1 MAETQLAVTDK
12 TVEGLIK
19 QLEVKRE
26 NGLVFPKGYSIQNAM
41 NAAYLIL
48 KDTEDKN
55 GSRLLEVCTKDS
67 VVNALMQMAT
77 QGLNPLKK
85 QCYFVAY
92 GNKCQLL
99 PSYFGTL
106 TVLNRV
112 QNLKCQ
118 PVANIVYQGD
128 VFEIGYDLD
137 SGEKKILKHET
148 KLENMDNP
156 ILAAYA
162 IIKTENET
170 VVEIMTKKQL
180 ENSWAQGQSWQA
192 AQKKGYKSKTHT
204 NFSEEMA
211 KKTVLNRASKKLIN
225 ATDDSSIMSDEAIGA
240 FNEISDN
247 DNLDVVAESVAVEI
261 KENANTMDFVEEP
274 DNDIQE
280 ENEFRQENT
289 VTVETDPVPEQGTVP
304 AFMN

>member
-1 MAETQLAVTDK
+1 MANTQLAITNK
-12 TVEGLIK
+12 EVEGLIK
-19 QLEVKRE
+19 QLEMKRE
-26 NGLVFPKGYSIQNAM
+26 GGLVFPKGYSIQNAM
-41 NAAYLIL
+41 NAAYLML
-48 KDTEDKN
+48 KDAEDKN
-55 GSRLLEVCTKDS
+55 GNKLLEVCTQDS

-128 VFEIGYDLD
+128 LFEIGYDLD
-137 SGEKKILKHET
+137 SGEKRILKHET

-180 ENSWAQGQSWQA
+180 ENAWAQGQSWQA
-192 AQKKGYKSKTHT
+192 AQKKGYNSKAHT

-211 KKTVLNRASKKLIN
+211 KKTVLNRASKRLIN

-240 FNEISDN
+240 FNATSDN
-247 DNLDVVAESVAVEI
+247 DKLDIVAESVAFDI
-261 KENANTMDFVEEP
+261 KENANSVDFIEER
-274 DNDIQE
+274 DVVVQE
-280 ENEFRQENT
+280 ENKKQYEE
-289 VTVETDPVPEQGTVP
+289 VEVSPDSSAPEQEVIP
-304 AFMN
+304 DFMR

>member
-1 MAETQLAVTDK
+1 MANTQLAITNK
-12 TVEGLIK
+12 EVEGLIK
-19 QLEVKRE
+19 QLEMKRE
-26 NGLVFPKGYSIQNAM
+26 GGLVFPKGYSIQNAM
-41 NAAYLIL
+41 NAAYLML
-48 KDTEDKN
+48 KDAEDKDGN
-55 GSRLLEVCTKDS
+55 KLLEVCTQDS

-92 GNKCQLL
+92 KNKCQLL

-128 VFEIGYDLD
+128 LFEIGYDLD
-137 SGEKKILKHET
+137 SGEKRILKHET

-180 ENSWAQGQSWQA
+180 ENAWAQGQSWQA
-192 AQKKGYKSKTHT
+192 AQKKGYNSKTHT

-211 KKTVLNRASKKLIN
+211 KKTVLNRASKRLIN

-240 FNEISDN
+240 FNATSDN
-247 DNLDVVAESVAVEI
+247 DKLDIVAESVAFDI
-261 KENANTMDFVEEP
+261 KENANSVDFIEER
-274 DNDIQE
+274 DVVQE
-280 ENEFRQENT
+280 ENKKQYEE
-289 VTVETDPVPEQGTVP
+289 VEVSTDSSAPEQEVIP
-304 AFMN
+304 DFMR